1 MSLLC
6 IIPARRDSKGL
17 PGKNWKLLNNQP
29 LISYSI
35 TVAQQFQEIDTICIS
50 TNSPEIVEIAQTNHQ
65 LKVPFLRP
73 EELSTDTTSSREVIL
88 HALDF
93 YQNKNIEFTD
103 VLLLQPTSPFRKL
116 DHLKNAW
123 ELYKKSDCDMV
134 TSVYVSPF
142 NPYYNIFLESPE
154 GFIQRSIPSNF
165 TRRQDCP
172 PAYVLNGSIYFFKA
186 NSIREN
192 DMSNMKKIVK
202 FEMDEKYSI
211 DIDSEWDWAMAE
223 KQIQTGIITL

>member
-17 PGKNWKLLNNQP
+17 PGKNWKPLNKKP

-35 TVAQQFQEIDTICIS
+35 ELAQQMPEIQTICIS
-50 TNSPEIVEIAQTNHQ
+50 TNSQEIVDIAQKNHQ
-65 LKVPFLRP
+65 LQVPFIRP
-73 EELSTDTTSSREVIL
+73 EELSSDTTSSREVII

-93 YQNKNIEFTD
+93 YQNQQIEFTD

-116 DHLKNAW
+116 EHLKNAW
-123 ELYKKSDCDMV
+123 ELYKNSNCDMV
-134 TSVYVSPF
+134 TSVYQSPF

-154 GFIQRSIPSNF
+154 GYIQRSIPSNF

-172 PAYVLNGSIYFFKA
+172 PAYILNGSIYFFKA
-186 NSIREN
+186 KSIREN
-192 DMSNMKKIVK
+192 DMSAMPKIVK
-202 FEMDEKYSI
+202 FEMEEKYSV
-211 DIDSEWDWAMAE
+211 DIDTEFDWAIAE
-223 KQIQTGIITL
+223 KQLQNGLITL